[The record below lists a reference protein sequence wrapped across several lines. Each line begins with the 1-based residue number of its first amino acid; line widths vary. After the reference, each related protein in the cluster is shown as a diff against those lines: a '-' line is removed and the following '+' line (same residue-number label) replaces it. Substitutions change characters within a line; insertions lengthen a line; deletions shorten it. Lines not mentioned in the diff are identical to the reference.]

1 MSMILQTLM
10 LPYLETLPSDWH
22 GCAHSFAN
30 LVVWNI
36 VIKRQKR
43 DLLYDYFMIATLVAF
58 CISDFVVKLVLKASD
73 QSKISY
79 HDHRPEKK
87 WSWIGMLS
95 EWNQNCPTNI
105 SENLY
110 WYTLDSGGLDVCFGV
125 ILKSSE
131 KYWIVRLGVTFTSVQ
146 QPTVGALGCSGRG
159 PRLPGWIAEDE
170 KLLRGLLPLII
181 TIQFN
186 SCRYSLHA
194 ESGSSMQ
201 SKNFGHCP
209 DRCWPRLP
217 LHKLEYLL
225 PANHPRQGWQ
235 WATSNMSWWC
245 NRWVE
250 IRAGKSKSL
259 IRWKRLKG

>member
-1 MSMILQTLM
+1 
-10 LPYLETLPSDWH
+10 
-22 GCAHSFAN
+22 
-30 LVVWNI
+30 
-36 VIKRQKR
+36 
-43 DLLYDYFMIATLVAF
+43 
-58 CISDFVVKLVLKASD
+58 
-73 QSKISY
+73 
-79 HDHRPEKK
+79 
-87 WSWIGMLS
+87 MLS

-201 SKNFGHCP
+201 SKNFGQ
-209 DRCWPRLP
+209 DRWWPRLP

-235 WATSNMSWWC
+235 RATSNTSWWC
-245 NRWVE
+245 NRWRGGGCWNFVGLVFFFWARQ
-250 IRAGKSKSL
+250 IFFL
-259 IRWKRLKG
+259 INIVSSYQVILCHILLFNILIFM